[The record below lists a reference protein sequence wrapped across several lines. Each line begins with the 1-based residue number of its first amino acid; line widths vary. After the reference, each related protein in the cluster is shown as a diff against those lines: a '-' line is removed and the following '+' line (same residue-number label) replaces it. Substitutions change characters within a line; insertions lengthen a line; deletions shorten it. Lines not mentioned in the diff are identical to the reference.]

1 MTPLMMAVANGHV
14 EIVKLLVASK
24 ANVAAKDRCQTSAL
38 HLSIDCESQTTAGPA
53 RALVV
58 LKQQ

>member
-24 ANVAAKDRCQTSAL
+24 ANVAAKNRCQTSAL
-38 HLSIDCESQTTAGPA
+38 HLFIDCESQTTAVWACA
-53 RALVV
+53 RPRRT
-58 LKQQ
+58 